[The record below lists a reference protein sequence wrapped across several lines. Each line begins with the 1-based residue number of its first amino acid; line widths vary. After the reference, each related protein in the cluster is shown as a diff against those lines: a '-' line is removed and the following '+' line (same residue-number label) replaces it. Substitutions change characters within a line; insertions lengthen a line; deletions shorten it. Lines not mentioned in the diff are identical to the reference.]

1 MSGFTLSG
9 RGLERVQAVAP
20 ATGNTVVVSAGTTAL
35 LLSPAGTLATLTI
48 TLPSSP
54 VNGQALVIA
63 TSQALTALTVNGGTI
78 VGTLTTLALGG
89 FAYFVY
95 DSATSKWFRCG

>member
-9 RGLERVQAVAP
+9 RGLERVQAAAP

-35 LLSPAGTLATLTI
+35 LLNPAGTLATLTI

-54 VNGQALVIA
+54 VDGQTLSIG
-63 TSQALTALTVNGGTI
+63 TSQILTSLTVNGGTI

-89 FAYFVY
+89 YAYFVY
-95 DSATSKWFRCG
+95 GATAAKWFRCG

>member
-1 MSGFTLSG
+1 MSGFTKIG
-9 RGLERVQAVAP
+9 RSLESVQAAAP
-20 ATGNTVVVSAGTTAL
+20 TTGQTVTVSSGTTAL
-35 LLSPAGTLATLTI
+35 LLNPAGTLATLTV

-54 VNGQALVIA
+54 VDGQPLIIS

-89 FAYFVY
+89 YAYFVY
-95 DSATSKWFRCG
+95 GATATKWFRCG